1 MSALNLDVLEAVR
14 QLVSEKSEMPLLHHQ
29 GKTASVVP
37 TAAEMT
43 GQHRKCC
50 HWLWLIPHVPL
61 TEVHLHRATV
71 VLATSRLL
79 RRTMSLVSLACR
91 A

>member
-29 GKTASVVP
+29 GKTASVVR

-43 GQHRKCC
+43 GQYRQRSYR
-50 HWLWLIPHVPL
+50 LWAKIFI
-61 TEVHLHRATV
+61 EVHLHRATV